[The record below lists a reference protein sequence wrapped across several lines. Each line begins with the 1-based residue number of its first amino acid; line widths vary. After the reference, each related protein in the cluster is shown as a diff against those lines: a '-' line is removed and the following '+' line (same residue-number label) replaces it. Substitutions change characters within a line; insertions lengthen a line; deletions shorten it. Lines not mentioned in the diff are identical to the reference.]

1 MSKAKPHALLGGT
14 TLSSEQV
21 QTVDKLVSV
30 WDAAVAAV
38 EALAK
43 RVKRGNVNGPL
54 REVQELL
61 EALPLSSG
69 DFSRV
74 ANNLKNAER
83 YLQSRERGAASY
95 ELRMLAGAVRSCR
108 LANGNGSRRTRRT
121 PSVG

>member
-1 MSKAKPHALLGGT
+1 MSSLRMQP
-14 TLSSEQV
+14 
-21 QTVDKLVSV
+21 VDKLVNV

-38 EALAK
+38 EALAEQ
-43 RVKRGNVNGPL
+43 VKRGNVNGPL

-69 DFSRV
+69 DFCRV

-83 YLQSRERGAASY
+83 YLESQERGAASY
-95 ELRMLAGAVRSCR
+95 ELRMLAGAVRSGL

-121 PSVG
+121 PSVLIEDRK